1 MRLVMTEKRGLDDW
15 MAGNECQGGRRGSL
29 AGNFFNRSNRN
40 EFILLGFSN
49 IQELSIPLFLLFLV
63 IYLFTMVSNFS
74 IIGLISIDTH
84 LQKPMYFFICNMS
97 LIDIC
102 YSTVTTPNL
111 LQLVLKGIKRI
122 SFQGCMT
129 QLFFFNSFGSME
141 YMLLTSM
148 AYDRYVAICH
158 PLSYY
163 LLMNRGTC
171 LSLAITAWVMGFMAA
186 FPLSFLI
193 SSLCF
198 CASIDINHFFCDL
211 TPLLT
216 IACDD
221 TTATEY
227 VVYAEGVLFVFC
239 CFLLT
244 IISYIYIISAI
255 LKIRTSNGRYKAF
268 STCASHLTIVSLF
281 YLMIACMYM
290 KPTSSYSLDKG
301 KSLSVLYVIIIPM
314 LNPIIYSLRSN
325 DVKEA
330 FKRLLSANY

>member
-1 MRLVMTEKRGLDDW
+1 MLSD
-15 MAGNECQGGRRGSL
+15 SL
-29 AGNFFNRSNRN
+29 AGKFFNKSNKY
-40 EFILLGFSN
+40 EFIMLGLSN
-49 IQELSIPLFLLFLV
+49 NQEMSVPLFLLFLV
-63 IYLFTMVSNFS
+63 VYLFTVVSNFS
-74 IIGLISIDTH
+74 IIGLISMDTH

-97 LIDIC
+97 LIDIS

-111 LQLVLKGIKRI
+111 LQLVLKGIKII
-122 SFQGCMT
+122 SFQGCMV

-158 PLSYY
+158 PLSYH
-163 LLMNRGTC
+163 LIMNRVSC
-171 LSLAITAWVMGFMAA
+171 LALAITAWGMGFMAA

-198 CASIDINHFFCDL
+198 CASSEINHFFCDL
-211 TPLLT
+211 TPLLA

-221 TTATEY
+221 TSATEY
-227 VVYAEGVLFVFC
+227 VIYTEGVLFVFS

-244 IISYIYIISAI
+244 LISYVYIISAI
-255 LKIRTSNGRYKAF
+255 FKIRSSNGRYKAF
-268 STCASHLTIVSLF
+268 STCASHLTIVVLF
-281 YLMIACMYM
+281 YLMIACLYM
-290 KPTSSYSLDKG
+290 KPTSSYSLDEA

-314 LNPIIYSLRSN
+314 LNPVIYSLRNS

-330 FKRLLSANY
+330 FKRLILANY